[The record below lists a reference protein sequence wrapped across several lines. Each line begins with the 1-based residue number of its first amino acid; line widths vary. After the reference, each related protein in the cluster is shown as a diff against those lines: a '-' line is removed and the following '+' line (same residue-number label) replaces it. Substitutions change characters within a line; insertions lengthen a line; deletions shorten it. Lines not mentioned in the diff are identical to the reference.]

1 MRKPKPVDESA
12 ETEGLSETAKRVI
25 DRESDGLSIYAEYAR
40 QLADYERKLARG
52 PGPGKKKRTSR

>member
-12 ETEGLSETAKRVI
+12 ETLSETAKRVI

-40 QLADYERKLARG
+40 QLADYERKLARDSS
-52 PGPGKKKRTSR
+52 PSPKKRARR